1 MKKISIIVPVYNS
14 EKTLDVC
21 IKSIQKQ
28 IFEDYEVIFVDDGST
43 DRSVRVIENYREKD
57 ERIHLFQKENGIVMT
72 MRKNQSNTG
81 MSLQCE
87 VNYNT

>member
-28 IFEDYEVIFVDDGST
+28 ICEDYEVIFVDDQ
-43 DRSVRVIENYREKD
+43 EKPA
-57 ERIHLFQKENGIVMT
+57 FKKGGFFIVPYF
-72 MRKNQSNTG
+72 
-81 MSLQCE
+81 LP
-87 VNYNT
+87 

>member
-28 IFEDYEVIFVDDGST
+28 LFEDYEVIFVDDGST
-43 DRSVRVIENYREKD
+43 DGSAQVIERYREK
-57 ERIHLFQKENGIVMT
+57 EREGTCFYKIASPENPFSCMC
-72 MRKNQSNTG
+72 
-81 MSLQCE
+81 LEC
-87 VNYNT
+87 